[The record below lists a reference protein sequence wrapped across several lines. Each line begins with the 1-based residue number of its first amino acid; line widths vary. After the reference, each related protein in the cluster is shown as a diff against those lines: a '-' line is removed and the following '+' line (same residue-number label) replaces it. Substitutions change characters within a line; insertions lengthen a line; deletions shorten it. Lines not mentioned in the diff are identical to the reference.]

1 MLIEVSENT
10 QVGEARRQAVALAQE
25 LEMGEPRSGAI
36 ALATTEMATN
46 LIKHVGSGHIF
57 VQELEENSNRGLR
70 LISVDKG
77 HGIDNVARALSDG
90 HTTAGSMGAGLGAI
104 RRISDGF
111 DVYTSPGSGTII
123 SAEFWQT
130 KRKKHASIEFAV
142 VSEPIRGEEV
152 CGDGWGV
159 HTCGDQVVFMVADG
173 LGHGILAAEAAREA
187 ELVLA
192 RAHQASLSEIVN
204 DMHAALKKTRGAALG
219 IAKIDVS
226 KRLMSFAGVGNTSAV
241 LVAPGSSR
249 SLVSHNGTVGQHMQR
264 VQEFTC
270 PWNPDTILVMHSDGL
285 GTRWDLERYPG
296 IWTKS
301 PSLIAAILHRDFVR
315 GRDDV
320 TVLVAKTA

>member
-1 MLIEVSENT
+1 MLIEVSEIT
-10 QVGEARRQAVALAQE
+10 QVGEARRHAVALAE
-25 LEMGEPRSGAI
+25 EWEMGEPRSGAI

-46 LIKHVGSGHIF
+46 LIKHVGRGHIL
-57 VQELEENSNRGLR
+57 VQHLQENGNHGLR

-77 HGIDNVARALSDG
+77 PGIADVTRALADG
-90 HTTAGSMGAGLGAI
+90 HSTAGSMGAGLGAI
-104 RRISDGF
+104 KRLSDGF
-111 DVYTSPGSGTII
+111 DIYTVPGSGTII

-130 KRKKHASIEFAV
+130 KRKQDALIDFAV
-142 VSEPIRGEEV
+142 VSEPIRGEEF
-152 CGDGWGV
+152 CGDGWAA
-159 HTCGDQVVFMVADG
+159 HPSAERVVLMVADG

-192 RAHQASLSEIVN
+192 RAHQAPLSEIVN

-219 IAKIDVS
+219 IARIDVS
-226 KRLMSFAGVGNTSAV
+226 RHLMAFAGVGNTSAV

-249 SLVSHNGTVGQHMQR
+249 SMMSHNGTVGQNMQR
-264 VQEFTC
+264 LQEFTC

-301 PSLIAAILHRDFVR
+301 PSLIAAVLHRDFAR

-320 TVLVAKTA
+320 TVLVAKAA